1 MREQDDVIRVDTQL
15 VATGS
20 PGLVLSTKKLDSFC
34 ELHSTTN
41 RHTYPFAFCEHVD
54 HGQVSAFGMALPKPT
69 VSFFDGEGLDSAD
82 ERVSV
87 THDEVFA

>member
-1 MREQDDVIRVDTQL
+1 MSKQNDMLRVHAQL

-34 ELHSTTN
+34 ELHSTTD

-69 VSFFDGEGLDSAD
+69 VSFFDGECLDSAD

-87 THDEVFA
+87 THDGVFA